1 MLSPQVQTLVEACG
15 LWVKNEREKSRPS
28 TKLINHLCPSKNNTE
43 HRLFNLY
50 MLADG
55 DVYENKLYKH
65 TKKLRNLTFKT
76 SPVSYLLCNQT
87 DMLWTKRTSD
97 VGNAEKRFIHNEL
110 QSSAGEHDGQ
120 ISSTFYWFDCDIA
133 DSSLPPTYNR
143 LI

>member
-1 MLSPQVQTLVEACG
+1 
-15 LWVKNEREKSRPS
+15 
-28 TKLINHLCPSKNNTE
+28 
-43 HRLFNLY
+43 

-97 VGNAEKRFIHNEL
+97 VRNAEKRFIHNEL
-110 QSSAGEHDGQ
+110 QSSAVEHDGQ
-120 ISSTFYWFDCDIA
+120 ISSTFY
-133 DSSLPPTYNR
+133 
-143 LI
+143 